1 VRLNSENA
9 LNSDNFE
16 TFLVSSLF
24 PDNEVDLNSVNINF
38 DFFGEK
44 EKKEV

>member
-1 VRLNSENA
+1 
-9 LNSDNFE
+9 
-16 TFLVSSLF
+16 LF

-44 EKKEV
+44 EKKEVWNRVPYYVFDYLSLLY